1 MAWKSVIG
9 QERVKDLLI
18 SSLRQN
24 RLAHAYLFSGPG
36 GVGKDALA
44 IELAKVLNCEN
55 AVFEACDT
63 CSNCVKF
70 QSLQHPNIHL
80 IFSLPVGKNEVSG
93 DPPLEKLTDEQ
104 ISTVKEQLA
113 LKAQNLYHD
122 IVVPKATTI
131 KVNSIREIRRTLS
144 LRSFGKGKSVSIIMD
159 ADQLNDESSNALL
172 KTLEEPHENNLL
184 ILTTARPDYLLPTI
198 VSRCQQVRFDIL
210 RNEEIQDALVR
221 RKQLDASR
229 AAIIAQLANGSYA
242 RALELIS
249 TSLLEL
255 RNEAVE
261 FLRSALHRKREDFL
275 QAIDNIVT
283 GSNRPEIEQ
292 FLYLLQSWLRDTMA
306 AREGSGRVVNIDNL
320 DALKKFVDHYP
331 EIDDVAVA
339 RLIQRAISLLNKNV
353 YIPLILLNL
362 GIELR
367 KLILP
372 KSSECNRT
380 ARTAS

>member
-9 QERVKDLLI
+9 QERVKDFLI

-24 RLAHAYLFSGPG
+24 RLAQAYLFSGPG

-44 IELAKVLNCEN
+44 IELAKALNCN
-55 AVFEACDT
+55 NGALEACGT

-70 QSLQHPNIHL
+70 QSLQHPNLHL
-80 IFSLPVGKNEVSG
+80 IFSLPVGKYEVSG

-104 ISTVKEQLA
+104 ISAIKEQLA
-113 LKAQNLYHD
+113 AKAQNLYHD
-122 IVVPKATTI
+122 IVVPKANAI
-131 KVNSIREIRRTLS
+131 KVNSIREIRRTSS
-144 LRSFGKGKSVSIIMD
+144 LRSFGNGKSVFVIMD

-221 RKQLDASR
+221 REQLDASR
-229 AAIIAQLANGSYA
+229 AAIIAQLANGSYT

-255 RNEAVE
+255 RDEGVN
-261 FLRSALHRKREDFL
+261 FLRSALHRTRENLL
-275 QAIDNIVT
+275 QTVDNIAI
-283 GSNRPEIEQ
+283 GSERSEIEQ
-292 FLYLLQSWLRDTMA
+292 FLYLLQSWLRDTVA
-306 AREGSGRVVNIDNL
+306 SREGSGRVINIDDL
-320 DALKKFVDHYP
+320 EALKKFVDHYS
-331 EIDDVAVA
+331 EIDDAAVA
-339 RLIQRAISLLNKNV
+339 RSIQRAISLLNKNV

-372 KSSECNRT
+372 KSSESNRT
-380 ARTAS
+380 ATTAS